1 MEIES
6 AHSQEN
12 QFSFSTVLDSR
23 GMAIVPVNEE
33 ITRRFEDY
41 LEDEIF
47 HDNPDAQPNNSILT
61 SANDGEEIQSQP
73 PRVMYGTSLITQIE
87 AQWIF
92 QDVERPSER
101 LLQQPFFGAYSFQI
115 KLEEKYFQKIEKS
128 TLKIKKRKRT
138 REEINMNTSVES
150 INSTS
155 MALIYSYSIRNGLS
169 RNGVENLLEM
179 VDNVTRLEFNKTV
192 NKIQWKA
199 IRSNFD
205 KIHSNVFS
213 PI

>member
-6 AHSQEN
+6 AHFQEN

-47 HDNPDAQPNNSILT
+47 HDNPDAPPNNSILT
-61 SANDGEEIQSQP
+61 SATNETNDGDEIQSQP

-101 LLQQPFFGAYSFQI
+101 LLRQPFFGAYSFQI

-128 TLKIKKRKRT
+128 VSKR
-138 REEINMNTSVES
+138 
-150 INSTS
+150 
-155 MALIYSYSIRNGLS
+155 IRLCS
-169 RNGVENLLEM
+169 LFL
-179 VDNVTRLEFNKTV
+179 F
-192 NKIQWKA
+192 
-199 IRSNFD
+199 
-205 KIHSNVFS
+205 
-213 PI
+213 